1 MEAIRMKIKVTVV
14 QTEKRRYFDDEKQQ
28 MVEYEATDEIKGEFT
43 CWGELERFAGIIIR
57 CFPNAVIR
65 IHIEREAE

>member
-1 MEAIRMKIKVTVV
+1 MKIKVAVV
-14 QTEKRRYFDDEKQQ
+14 QTEHRKFFDDEKQQ
-28 MVEYEATDEIKGEFT
+28 TVEYDATDEIKGEFGS
-43 CWGELERFAGIIIR
+43 WGELERFAGIVIR